1 MCAVKAP
8 GFGDN
13 RKATLQ
19 DIAVVTGGQVISEE
33 LGLSLEK
40 VTEDHLGSAAR
51 VKISKDDTIILN
63 GFGDKAAVDERCEV
77 WPWCF
82 HSCLSVPL

>member
-19 DIAVVTGGQVISEE
+19 DIAVVTGAQVISEE
-33 LGLSLEK
+33 LGLALEK
-40 VTEDHLGSAAR
+40 VTEEHLGSAAR

-63 GFGDKAAVDERCEV
+63 GFGDKVAVEERCEV
-77 WPWCF
+77 R
-82 HSCLSVPL
+82 SQ

>member
-19 DIAVVTGGQVISEE
+19 DLAVVTGGLVISEE

-40 VTEDHLGSAAR
+40 VTEEHLGSCAK

-63 GFGDKAAVDERCEV
+63 GFGDKAAVEERCEV
-77 WPWCF
+77 
-82 HSCLSVPL
+82 L